1 MDETFMHSMRGEPRV
16 EFARQLEAKLE
27 RQTRDESRRAPQGRL
42 ARFAALAASLAIV
55 TFAFTFPEVRAAARS
70 FLDLFRVVNFAAV
83 PVNLH
88 QLQALR
94 DRPFD
99 LPHMLGD
106 QVQVLKDPGK
116 PVTYPT
122 PEAAG
127 AANGLRVRLPA
138 WLPVGWEVGQVVATG
153 ESSARVVANT
163 EILQQI
169 LQALQINDVEIPDGL
184 NGQAAT
190 LTVPP
195 TVMVTYRDGG
205 VVVSPEDASQRAV
218 RTLTLL
224 QSRNPSVTFPAG
236 VDLAKLG
243 EIALRILGLDRAEAY
258 RFAQSI
264 DWRTTLIVP
273 VPLDAARFRQVDVQG
288 RPGLLIERRSDGRQ
302 RGGTMLL
309 WSSGEQV
316 FALMGPLA
324 SPTVLEV
331 AGSMQ

>member
-1 MDETFMHSMRGEPRV
+1 MDDSFMNSMRGEPRA
-16 EFARQLEAKLE
+16 EFANQLEARLV
-27 RQTRDESRRAPQGRL
+27 RQARDESRRAPSGWF
-42 ARFAALAASLAIV
+42 ARFATLAASLAVV
-55 TFAFTFPEVRAAARS
+55 TVAFSFPEVRAAAQS

-83 PVNLH
+83 PVSMN

-94 DRPFD
+94 GKQFD

-116 PVTYPT
+116 PVSYPT
-122 PEAAG
+122 PEAAS
-127 AANGLRVRLPA
+127 AATGLHVRLPA
-138 WLPVGWEVGQVVATG
+138 WLPVGWEVSQVQVTG
-153 ESSARVVANT
+153 EHAARVVANT
-163 EILQQI
+163 EMLQGILD
-169 LQALQINDVEIPDGL
+169 ALQIEDVQIPEGL

-190 LTVPP
+190 VSVPPVVMVSYRETVPAAAE
-195 TVMVTYRDGG
+195 G
-205 VVVSPEDASQRAV
+205 ESQRPARSLALV
-218 RTLTLL
+218 

-288 RPGLLIERRSDGRQ
+288 RPGLLIETRAEGKR
-302 RGGTMLL
+302 RGGTVLL
-309 WSSGEQV
+309 WSSGDQV
-316 FALMGPLA
+316 FALMGPVGSA
-324 SPTVLEV
+324 TVLEV
-331 AGSMQ
+331 ASSMQ